1 VTWELGRE
9 TLGDFAAGLAYE
21 WLETNGLGGWA
32 SATANGAH
40 SRRYHGLLVA
50 ATEPPAGRMV
60 LLSRLDETLR
70 SGDSSHDL
78 SSNQYPGA
86 VHPRGFERLTAFRR
100 GLFPVFEYEALGAR
114 LRKTVAAVNGE
125 NTTLVIYELL
135 AAPPAS
141 AVEPA
146 VPPASPVEP
155 ADPPVSL
162 VVPADPP
169 TSPVAP
175 AVPLAP
181 AAPAAAVE
189 LVLRPFFAGRD
200 FHSLA
205 QANPQARREGRFAGD
220 TLTYGQYE
228 GVPEV
233 FIRVPGSVWLAA
245 PDWYHAFEYEAE
257 RERGLD
263 FREDLFTPGTFVVTL
278 SPGVRLGVIVSTL
291 RTVGRDALALL
302 AAERRRREQVAARC
316 PSDHPLCRALTLAA
330 DQFLVRR
337 GPNLH
342 TVIAGYHWFGD
353 WGRDTMIALPGICLV
368 TGRHEEAKGIL
379 RAFAAVVDRGML
391 PNRFPDRG
399 EQPEYNSVDASLWF
413 FVAIHRYLQATGDGA
428 LVRDEML
435 PLLEDILAWHRL
447 GTRHNIR
454 QDADGLLASGEPGAQ
469 LTWMDAKV
477 GDRVVTPR
485 WGKPVEIQ
493 ALWHNALAILA
504 ALYERFGRAAEAAAL
519 RQEADR
525 VRRRFAELFW
535 NAADGCLYDV
545 VDDNGVPDPSLRPN
559 QLLALSL
566 PFPLLDGPRAESVLL
581 AVESRLITPVGLRT
595 LAPGDPRYCPV
606 YRGGPAERDAAYH
619 QGTVWA
625 WLLGP
630 YLTALARVR
639 GEAGREEGRELLARL
654 GDLHLGSAGVG
665 SISEIFDA
673 EPPHTPRGCI
683 AQAWSVAE
691 VLRAAIEDARLGLR
705 EGGSNGA
712 FRALGPIG
720 AGRGEVL

>member
-1 VTWELGRE
+1 MSWELGRE
-9 TLGDFAAGLAYE
+9 ALGDFAAGLAHE
-21 WLETNGLGGWA
+21 WLETNGVGGWA
-32 SATANGAH
+32 SSTANGAH

-60 LLSRLDETLR
+60 LLSRLDETLLVGGA
-70 SGDSSHDL
+70 SCDL

-114 LRKTVAAVNGE
+114 LRKTVAAVDGE

-135 AAPPAS
+135 AAP
-141 AVEPA
+141 
-146 VPPASPVEP
+146 
-155 ADPPVSL
+155 
-162 VVPADPP
+162 
-169 TSPVAP
+169 
-175 AVPLAP
+175 AP
-181 AAPAAAVE
+181 AAPPARVQ

-205 QANPQARREGRFAGD
+205 QANPAARLEGRFAGD
-220 TLTYGQYE
+220 TLAYGQYE

-233 FIRVPGSVWLAA
+233 FLRVPGGAWIAG
-245 PDWYHAFEYEAE
+245 PDWYHAFEYAAE

-278 SPGVRLGVIVSTL
+278 RPGARLGVIVSTL
-291 RTVGRDALALL
+291 QPAGRDALALL
-302 AAERRRREQVAARC
+302 AAERRRREEVAARC

-337 GPNLH
+337 GPALR

-368 TGRHEEAKGIL
+368 TGRHEEAGGIL
-379 RAFAAVVDRGML
+379 RAFAAVIDRGML

-413 FVAIHRYLQATGDGA
+413 FVAIHRYLQATGDEA

-435 PLLEDILAWHRL
+435 PRLEEILAWHRG
-447 GTRHNIR
+447 GTRHHIR
-454 QDADGLLASGEPGAQ
+454 QDADGLLASGEPGVQ

-485 WGKPVEIQ
+485 RGKPVEIQ

-504 ALYERFGRAAEAAAL
+504 ALHERFGRAPAAAAL

-525 VRRRFAELFW
+525 IRRRFAELFW
-535 NAADGCLYDV
+535 NPALGCLHDAI
-545 VDDNGVPDPSLRPN
+545 DESGVPDASLRPN

-566 PFPLLDGPRAESVLL
+566 PFPLLEGPRAESVLA
-581 AVESRLITPVGLRT
+581 AVERGLLTPVGLRT
-595 LAPGDPRYCPV
+595 LPPGDPRYCPV
-606 YRGGPAERDAAYH
+606 YGGGPAERDTAYH
-619 QGTVWA
+619 QGTVWP

-639 GEAGREEGRELLARL
+639 GEAGREQGRELLARF
-654 GDLHLGSAGVG
+654 GERHLGSAGVG

-673 EPPHTPRGCI
+673 EPPHAPRGCI

-691 VLRAAIEDARLGLR
+691 VLRAAVEDARLGLP
-705 EGGSNGA
+705 EGGSGGA
-712 FRALGPIG
+712 FRALWPVG
-720 AGRGEVL
+720 AGHGEVW